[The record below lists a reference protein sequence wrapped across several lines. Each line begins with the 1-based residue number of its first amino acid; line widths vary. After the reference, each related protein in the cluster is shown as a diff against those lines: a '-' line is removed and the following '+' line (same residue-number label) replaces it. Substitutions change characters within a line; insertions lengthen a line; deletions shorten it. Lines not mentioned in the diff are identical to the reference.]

1 MTPEEIQKFKD
12 WGNALAETV
21 RKLSYTVSQHENKI
35 NVLSN
40 NLASAMSQLDGYK
53 TLLVDLRGEEAV
65 ELHGSTGKSGFDLK
79 EAKGLLQD
87 PKNAGNENS

>member
-1 MTPEEIQKFKD
+1 MTPEETQKFKD

-40 NLASAMSQLDGYK
+40 NLASTTRQLDGYK

-65 ELHGSTGKSGFDLK
+65 ELHVSTGKADFDLEK
-79 EAKGLLQD
+79 A
-87 PKNAGNENS
+87 NAGNENS